1 MRRLGGIRHVAAV
14 VTAVALAFAHVASAS
29 AQDGSIAELSSTLSK
44 SSSEKSRLGAVIALA
59 RLGDRNTMKP
69 LVAGLRDPSAK
80 VRAAAAAALGRLAH
94 KSSLPAL
101 REACNDGDELVRKQ
115 ATKAV
120 ALVSTA
126 NGIALEPTETASSQS
141 LTAASAATPIKAG
154 FGHQPRALATRPELY
169 VLINTSTDDSS
180 KKLDEKTRKSHG
192 EIVRVAMAA
201 ALKTSPAISGNA
213 ADLEK
218 YGLTARNLDL
228 SVVTLEAKAVGNTME
243 IDAQLRLAIS
253 DKQGKMLAFVSGGAK
268 VSVPKRTFESKQLPD
283 LRREALEGAVKG
295 LFDKLLDHLR
305 RSARS

>member
-14 VTAVALAFAHVASAS
+14 LIVVAVAFAHVASVS
-29 AQDGSIAELSSTLSK
+29 AQGNSIAELTVTLTK
-44 SSSEKSRLGAVIALA
+44 SSSEKSRLSAVIALA

-80 VRAAAAAALGRLAH
+80 VRAAAAVALGRLAH
-94 KSSLPAL
+94 KSALPAL

-120 ALVSTA
+120 SLVSQA
-126 NGIALEPTETASSQS
+126 NGIALEPTEAPSQS
-141 LTAASAATPIKAG
+141 AAGKDVAPRKAG
-154 FGHQPRALATRPELY
+154 FGHQPRALSARPELY

-180 KKLDEKTRKSHG
+180 KHFDEKTRKSHG
-192 EIVRVAMAA
+192 EIVRSAMAA
-201 ALKTSPAISGNA
+201 AFKTSPVISGNV

-228 SVVTLEAKAVGNTME
+228 SVVSLEAKAVGNTME

-253 DKQGKMLAFVSGGAK
+253 DQQGKMLAFVSGGAK
-268 VSVPKRTFESKQLPD
+268 VSVPKRTFEVKQLPD
-283 LRREALEGAVKG
+283 LRREALEGAVTG

>member
-1 MRRLGGIRHVAAV
+1 MRRLGGNRHIVAV
-14 VTAVALAFAHVASAS
+14 VTTVAVAFAHVAPAM
-29 AQDGSIAELSSTLSK
+29 AQDDSITVLTSTLNK
-44 SSSEKSRLGAVIALA
+44 SSSEKLRLGAVIALA

-94 KSSLPAL
+94 KSALPAL

-120 ALVSTA
+120 ALVSQA
-126 NGIALEPTETASSQS
+126 NGIALEPPEPALSTKAD
-141 LTAASAATPIKAG
+141 ATPKAG
-154 FGHQPRALATRPELY
+154 FGHQPRVLAARPELY

-180 KKLDEKTRKSHG
+180 KKFDEKTRKSHG
-192 EIVRVAMAA
+192 EIVRSAMAA
-201 ALKTSPAISGNA
+201 ALKSSPAISGNV

-228 SVVTLEAKAVGNTME
+228 SVVTLEAKAVGNAME

-268 VSVPKRTFESKQLPD
+268 VSVSKRTFELKQLPD

-295 LFDKLLDHLR
+295 LFDKLVDHLR

>member
-120 ALVSTA
+120 ALVSQA
-126 NGIALEPTETASSQS
+126 NGIALEPTEAAPS
-141 LTAASAATPIKAG
+141 LAATPSKAG

-268 VSVPKRTFESKQLPD
+268 VSVPKRTFETKQLPD

>member
-14 VTAVALAFAHVASAS
+14 VTTVALAFAHVASAS
-29 AQDGSIAELSSTLSK
+29 AQDNSIAELSATLSK
-44 SSSEKSRLGAVIALA
+44 SSSEKSRLSAVIALA

-80 VRAAAAAALGRLAH
+80 VRAAAAVALGRLLH

-115 ATKAV
+115 AAKAV
-120 ALVSTA
+120 ALVSQA
-126 NGIALEPTETASSQS
+126 YGIALEPTDAQAD
-141 LTAASAATPIKAG
+141 TAATKNAAPSKAG
-154 FGHQPRALATRPELY
+154 FGHQPRALSARPELY

-180 KKLDEKTRKSHG
+180 KRFDEKTRKSHG
-192 EIVRVAMAA
+192 EIVRLAMAA
-201 ALKTSPAISGNA
+201 ALKTSPAISGNV

-228 SVVTLEAKAVGNTME
+228 SVVTLEATAVGNTME

-268 VSVPKRTFESKQLPD
+268 VSVPKRTFELKQLPD

>member
-1 MRRLGGIRHVAAV
+1 MRRLGGIRHGVAV
-14 VTAVALAFAHVASAS
+14 VIVLAVAFAHGASTS
-29 AQDGSIAELSSTLSK
+29 AQDGTVAELSSTLSK

-120 ALVSTA
+120 GLVSQA
-126 NGIALEPTETASSQS
+126 HGIALEPTD
-141 LTAASAATPIKAG
+141 AATSLAATAPPSKAG

-201 ALKTSPAISGNA
+201 ALKTSPAISANA

-228 SVVTLEAKAVGNTME
+228 SVVRLEAKAVGNSME

-268 VSVPKRTFESKQLPD
+268 VSVSKRTFEMKQLPD